1 MDKTIYLNDIE
12 KLLKKCQV
20 HLNNEYSKIK
30 QTKTQTQSKKPFI
43 LKSFQSMYQK
53 FLYKRNSKK
62 QNNNKEEESVVI
74 QSFDELLKNE
84 QET

>member
-20 HLNNEYSKIK
+20 HLNNEDSKIK
-30 QTKTQTQSKKPFI
+30 QTKTQSKKPFI